1 MTIVYDKRFLI
12 IAVVIIAVIIVLSII
27 YFTRTSIPA
36 KNEPPLLPNDES
48 CDDNDPKK
56 TLPAPAN
63 VEVVIIA
70 GKDKGR
76 RGNVIRVYDD
86 DRVLVEG
93 VNVARKHQKPNPNAG
108 VPGGIIEKE
117 MPLDISNVMV
127 YNPTADKGDRVGIR
141 FLEDGRKVRYFK
153 SNDEVLDG

>member
-1 MTIVYDKRFLI
+1 MKRI
-12 IAVVIIAVIIVLSII
+12 
-27 YFTRTSIPA
+27 RQG
-36 KNEPPLLPNDES
+36 D
-48 CDDNDPKK
+48 
-56 TLPAPAN
+56 
-63 VEVVIIA
+63 EVVVIA

-93 VNVARKHQKPNPNAG
+93 ANTVHKHQKPNPNAG

-127 YNPTADKGDRVGIR
+127 YNPSADKGDRVGIR
-141 FLEDGRKVRYFK
+141 KLEDGTKVRFFK
-153 SNDEVLDG
+153 SNNEVLDS